1 MKLLKK
7 CRKTNKAVQIFFKQ
21 CIKNYQSLMKKL
33 KVIWACMAMLLTVAV
48 ITQSCNVTRKVTTES
63 SYFQKGDTMTTIT
76 VKTVESYDATK
87 KGL

>member
-1 MKLLKK
+1 
-7 CRKTNKAVQIFFKQ
+7 
-21 CIKNYQSLMKKL
+21 MKKL

-63 SYFQKGDTMTTIT
+63 SYYQKGDTTTTII